1 MNNLKN
7 KNKRLYSKD
16 NNQISK
22 NEFSKTKIFN
32 FSIVAKLIIIFIF
45 LIIYFITYAKI
56 NISNIHLLL
65 SKKPVIINEIS
76 SDFIKSLKNILKEDE
91 LIENEIMQ
99 KHTTFR
105 TGGPAKYFVK
115 PKTDNLINKLLK

>member
-7 KNKRLYSKD
+7 KNKRLYKKE
-16 NNQISK
+16 NNHISK
-22 NEFSKTKIFN
+22 NEFSKKKIFN

-45 LIIYFITYAKI
+45 LIICFITNVKI

-65 SKKPVIINEIS
+65 SKKSAILNEIS

-91 LIENEIMQ
+91 LMENEMMQ

-105 TGGPAKYFVK
+105 TGGPQNFLLSLK
-115 PKTDNLINKLLK
+115 LINKLLK